1 MDLLLLSMIMHIKS
15 IAKFVIFTV
24 ILFVIKKIF
33 KISYKFIQGFFRLI
47 RRKIKDK
54 YFKINSPERQLKNK
68 QILLDVN
75 NNFIDSEQGNS
86 KQSDNFKKGLDF
98 ENKGDYENAIKF
110 YTKSANKGCPSSQYN
125 LSLIYYSIEYV
136 KSYKYAKKWLKQAI
150 KGGIETAVGN
160 NILGKIYFKQEDYE
174 KSIKSFIR
182 SSDLNDSIGESEYEL
197 YNIYRKGLGVVE
209 NQYESIKW
217 LYKSAELNFP
227 KAQYYLGMHYIDTK
241 DYDRAAYW
249 IKSIVEGDSYKYKK
263 VAKEEWGLEK
273 LWRSLP
279 DASFN
284 F

>member
-1 MDLLLLSMIMHIKS
+1 MIMHIKS

-98 ENKGDYENAIKF
+98 ENKGDYENAIK
-110 YTKSANKGCPSSQYN
+110 
-125 LSLIYYSIEYV
+125 
-136 KSYKYAKKWLKQAI
+136 
-150 KGGIETAVGN
+150 
-160 NILGKIYFKQEDYE
+160 
-174 KSIKSFIR
+174 SFIR

-263 VAKEEWGLEK
+263 AAKEEWGLEK

-279 DASFN
+279 DESFN